1 MVITV
6 GDRVTETIGGLGR
19 TPDIQVVDG
28 KENRKKREP
37 PDVPYV
43 RLIRVENP
51 AATLT
56 SEAIRGVRSAF
67 LGEKPVRIMVRG
79 EEDLMA
85 IPVIAMAPVSA
96 VVFYGQPGEGIVA
109 VKADERSKSRNRT
122 ILSEMGVP
130 EIR

>member
-56 SEAIRGVRSAF
+56 SEAINGVRSAF
-67 LGEKPVRIMVRG
+67 VGKKPVRVMVEG

-109 VKADERSKSRNRT
+109 VKADGRSKSRNRT

>member
-28 KENRKKREP
+28 KENRKEREP
-37 PDVPYV
+37 PDVPYL
-43 RLIRVENP
+43 RLIHVENP

-67 LGEKPVRIMVRG
+67 VGKKPVRVMVDG

-109 VKADERSKSRNRT
+109 VKANGRSKSRNRT